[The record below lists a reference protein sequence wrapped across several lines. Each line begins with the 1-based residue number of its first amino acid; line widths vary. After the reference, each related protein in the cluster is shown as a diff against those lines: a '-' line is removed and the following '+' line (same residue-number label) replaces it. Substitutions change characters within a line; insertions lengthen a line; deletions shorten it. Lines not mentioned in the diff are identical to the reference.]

1 MCDTLR
7 QVRLEQI
14 RLQANV
20 AAGLLILATS
30 TLCGLRMA
38 GFSADGLRLAA
49 VVLGAL
55 FTAGVFAMSPRD

>member
-1 MCDTLR
+1 MCETLR

-20 AAGLLILATS
+20 AAGLLIVAMS
-30 TLCGLRMA
+30 SFCGLRMA
-38 GFSADGLRLAA
+38 GLSSEVLWLAA

-55 FTAGVFAMSPRD
+55 VTAGAFAMSPRD

>member
-20 AAGLLILATS
+20 AAGLLIVAMS
-30 TLCGLRMA
+30 SLCGLRMA
-38 GFSADGLRLAA
+38 GVSADGLRLAI
-49 VVLGAL
+49 VVSGAL
-55 FTAGVFAMSPRD
+55 VTAGVFAMSPRD

>member
-1 MCDTLR
+1 MCETLH

-20 AAGLLILATS
+20 AAGLLIVAMS
-30 TLCGLRMA
+30 SLCGLRMA
-38 GFSADGLRLAA
+38 GISSEGLRLAA